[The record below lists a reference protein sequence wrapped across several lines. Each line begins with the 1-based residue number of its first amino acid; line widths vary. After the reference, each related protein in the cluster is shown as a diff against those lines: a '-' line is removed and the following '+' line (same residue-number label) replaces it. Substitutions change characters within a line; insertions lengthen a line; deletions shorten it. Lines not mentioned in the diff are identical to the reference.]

1 MKVLPLSV
9 ALSVSGVGG
18 ERSVALCFVPV
29 LEAVFGFLK
38 AHAGVHSISNKSPRG
53 GTPSYN
59 F

>member
-18 ERSVALCFVPV
+18 ERSVALCFLLV
-29 LEAVFGFLK
+29 LDVAFGFFK

-53 GTPSYN
+53 GTLSYD